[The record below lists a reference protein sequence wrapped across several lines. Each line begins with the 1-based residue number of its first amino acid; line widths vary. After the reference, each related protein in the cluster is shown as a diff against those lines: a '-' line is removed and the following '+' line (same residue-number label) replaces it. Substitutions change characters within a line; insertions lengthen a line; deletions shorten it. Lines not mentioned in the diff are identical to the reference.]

1 MNFEEFNAKSEGLV
15 AKIKEQNPIAI
26 LRFGSST
33 RPEDYIPGISD
44 LDMVIV
50 SQEPIQETS
59 NDLGF
64 EYFFNH
70 PNQFVTDFVNGNP
83 FVMNAMLNG
92 EVICDP
98 QGFIESI
105 KELSEKGLVV
115 SPTKNTLYQVVQG
128 IGNQLSS
135 SMNRYFSDE
144 ANGGN
149 KVKLLRNVHSTVR
162 GIGILYALASSGE
175 LPDGY
180 NAILSK
186 LDSSQPELAKFL
198 KSTREY
204 LLNHQEVSPEKSD
217 RVIIGNDELG
227 SAIQNAENAYVSS
240 VPIVNVRVPTNE
252 LIENY
257 QSQRGKMVR
266 TLAVRVNNGEFNHLI
281 LGNQNDKS
289 YVFGLVETDS
299 EKPKMIGQEVP
310 KEQLQQLYSQLK
322 ILR

>member
-1 MNFEEFNAKSEGLV
+1 MDFEEFNTKSEGLV
-15 AKIKEQNPIAI
+15 KKIKEQNPIAI

-33 RPEDYIPGISD
+33 RSEDYIPGVSD
-44 LDMVIV
+44 LDMVVV
-50 SQEPIQETS
+50 SGEPIQETS
-59 NDLGF
+59 NDVGF

-92 EVICDP
+92 EVVYDP
-98 QGFIESI
+98 NGFIESF
-105 KELSEKGLVV
+105 KELSEKGLVI
-115 SPTKNTLYQVVQG
+115 SPTKNTLYQIVQG

-135 SMNRYFSDE
+135 SMNRYFANE

-149 KVKLLRNVHSTVR
+149 KVKLLRNAHSAVR
-162 GIGILYALASSGE
+162 GIGIFYALASDGE

-180 NAILSK
+180 SAILSK

-204 LLNHQEVSPEKSD
+204 LVNHQEVSPEKSD
-217 RVIIGNDELG
+217 RVKIGNDELG
-227 SAIQNAENAYVSS
+227 VAIQDAEHAYVSS
-240 VPIVNVRVPTNE
+240 VPIINARVPTNE

-257 QSQRGKMVR
+257 QSQKGSLGR

-281 LGNQNDKS
+281 LGNQNDKN
-289 YVFGLVETDS
+289 YVFGLVETNS
-299 EKPKMIGQEVP
+299 QQPQMIGQE
-310 KEQLQQLYSQLK
+310 
-322 ILR
+322 ILS